1 MLDPHEAVK
10 ETSQQAI
17 AGENNNNDGANDNDM
32 NCTDQQAA
40 ADAPQID
47 INQLNLNCSYDFR
60 PTNFNFLMLSRFS
73 FASKKRRIQKLIR
86 KTQQAKKAQL
96 KKSLARVED
105 LEGRGLESRQRTT
118 MIENK
123 TLETLYPKLY
133 RDYIETRVKQDEQLR
148 E

>member
-17 AGENNNNDGANDNDM
+17 TGENNNNDGANDNDM
-32 NCTDQQAA
+32 NCNDQQAA
-40 ADAPQID
+40 ADVPQID

-86 KTQQAKKAQL
+86 KTQ
-96 KKSLARVED
+96 
-105 LEGRGLESRQRTT
+105 
-118 MIENK
+118 
-123 TLETLYPKLY
+123 
-133 RDYIETRVKQDEQLR
+133 
-148 E
+148 